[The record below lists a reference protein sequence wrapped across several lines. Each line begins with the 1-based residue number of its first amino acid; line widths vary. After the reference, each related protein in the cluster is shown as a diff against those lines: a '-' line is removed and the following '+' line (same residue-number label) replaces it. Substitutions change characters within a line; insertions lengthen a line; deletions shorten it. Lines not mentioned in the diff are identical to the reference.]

1 MTIENQLEKLLS
13 RVSKPTRYI
22 GNEYNSIRKDLDN
35 IRVHIALAFPD
46 VYEVGMS
53 HLGIKIL
60 YHLLNEYP
68 DIYAERVYA
77 PWVDFEDLM
86 RKEGVPL
93 FSLESK
99 TPISQFDFLGFTLQY
114 ELSYTNI
121 VNMLELSN
129 VLFFQG
135 REMTAILL

>member
-93 FSLESK
+93 
-99 TPISQFDFLGFTLQY
+99 
-114 ELSYTNI
+114 
-121 VNMLELSN
+121 
-129 VLFFQG
+129 
-135 REMTAILL
+135 